1 MLMKKKTRNLIF
13 MLTALVLLLAVR
25 LVFFLK
31 DGTNDTV
38 ETILIW
44 TIFLGSIGVFIYA
57 FLYPKAYILYR
68 WKPQL
73 ATVLTGLL
81 IVTLDLIFI
90 YKNGM
95 EVDRTYFF
103 SAIFILYLMFMVAS
117 FLSFKARGVVNRI
130 LLLIAALY
138 LFMQDLYF
146 QVFGDLFSFK
156 EGGTLREGVESA
168 QNMIHLSWYQGFIV
182 ISVVSM
188 FVLFKKLK
196 PETLP
201 SYSLTSKLTSV
212 FLLLAL
218 INLNADYP
226 VKLARLHTSDHYL
239 YTSVFSRKAF
249 VENYGSFNLIIR
261 DLSKT
266 LAPDFSYR
274 DNVDFL
280 DSHFESLEDTH
291 EANAMSGIFKD
302 KNLVYIVGE
311 SFDELAVNET
321 LTPNLYKLKNE
332 GIDFE
337 NHYVPVFPRTTCDGE
352 IMMNTGLIP
361 SIEDG
366 PTCYTYNTNSYE
378 TSLAN
383 RFNDAGYLT
392 QAFHNNYKE
401 FYTRDLVYDG
411 FGYDQF
417 HGQHDLDL
425 SEADKRYD
433 SVFFENAKDKIIKE
447 DERFM
452 SFILTLSGHS
462 PYSDINLAGEKHY
475 AEVDAYYEDTLD
487 SELKYYIAT
496 QMELDRMVGLLFDD
510 LEAKGLLEE
519 TVIVLTTDHYP
530 YTLDQ
535 TLYEEHKEI
544 DREYQKSRA
553 PLYIYS
559 EGDQGMKVD
568 KLTTSLDLLPTL
580 LNLFDV
586 ESDYRYY
593 IGRDMFDGG
602 TSQVYFKDYSVY
614 TGDAHYYLSDSVE
627 DGLIPSYEKALRDY
641 ELSKRILRTDYLE
654 KD

>member
-1 MLMKKKTRNLIF
+1 MNRKTKNLLF
-13 MLTALVLLLAVR
+13 MLGTLLLLLGVR
-25 LVFFLK
+25 LGFFLK
-31 DGTNDTV
+31 DGTSDTI

-44 TIFLGSIGVFIYA
+44 TIFLGSMAVFIYA

-68 WKPQL
+68 WRPQFP
-73 ATVLTGLL
+73 TVLTGLS
-81 IVTLDLIFI
+81 IVTLDLLFI

-95 EVDRTYFF
+95 AVDRPYFF
-103 SAIFILYLMFMVAS
+103 STVFILYLLFMVAS
-117 FLSFKARGVVNRI
+117 FLSPKYRGVVNGS
-130 LLLIAALY
+130 LLLIASLY
-138 LFMQDLYF
+138 LFLQDLYF

-168 QNMIHLSWYQGFIV
+168 ENMIHLSWYQGFIV
-182 ISVVSM
+182 MTVVLM
-188 FVLFKKLK
+188 FVLFKKVK
-196 PETLP
+196 TPSVP
-201 SYSLTSKLTSV
+201 SYSLASKLTSV

-266 LAPDFSYR
+266 LAPDFTYK
-274 DNVDFL
+274 DNIEFL
-280 DSHFESLEDTH
+280 DNHFEDEEDTH
-291 EANAMSGIFKD
+291 EENPMSGLYKD
-302 KNLVYIVGE
+302 KNLIYIVGE
-311 SFDELAVNET
+311 SFDDLVINES
-321 LTPNLYKLKNE
+321 LTPSLYRLKH
-332 GIDFE
+332 GSLDFQ

-366 PTCYTYNTNSYE
+366 PTCYTYNANSYQS
-378 TSLAN
+378 SLAN
-383 RFNDAGYLT
+383 RFNNEGYLT

-401 FYTRDLVYDG
+401 FYTRDLVYEG
-411 FGYDQF
+411 FGYDALY
-417 HGQHDLDL
+417 GQHDLDL
-425 SEADKRYD
+425 GETDKRYD
-433 SVFFENAKDKIIKE
+433 SVFFEHAKNDIIKE

-462 PYSDINLAGEKHY
+462 PYSDINLAGRKHY
-475 AEVDAYYEDTLD
+475 PEVDAYYGDEMD

-496 QMELDRMVGLLFDD
+496 QMELDRMVGLLFED
-510 LEAKGLLEE
+510 LEAKGVLEE

-535 TLYEEHKEI
+535 TLYEDYKNI
-544 DREYQKSRA
+544 DKDYQKSKA

-559 EGDQGMKVD
+559 EGQTRTRVNR
-568 KLTTSLDLLPTL
+568 LTTSLDLLPTL
-580 LNLFDV
+580 LNLFDI

-593 IGRDMFDGG
+593 IGRDMFSGG
-602 TSQVYFKDYSVY
+602 TSQVYYKDYSVY
-614 TGDAHYYLSDSVE
+614 TGDTRYYLSDSVE
-627 DGLIPSYEKALRDY
+627 DGLIPSYEKALLDY
-641 ELSKRILRTDYLE
+641 ELSKRILRTDYLGYE
-654 KD
+654 